1 VANPKL
7 PEILISLPPPCAVVV
22 IVVMQWTDGVFTHL
36 LRKILANVRG
46 EDKQRHWIVFD
57 GDVDPEWAE
66 NLNSVLDENRVLT
79 LPNGERLR
87 LSSNVRIIMEV
98 QSLQYATLASVS
110 RCGMVWFSEDTLPL
124 VDIFQHKLNDM
135 SIAERDGESGASE
148 GVSETVPAAQTSCI
162 NALQRFLGADE
173 IIYKAVLTAEALP
186 HVMATTRVQMV
197 HSVFALLARGVSL
210 VLEYNES
217 HPDFPKTDEQ
227 IAAFMG
233 KWTLYSLLWGLGSS
247 MYLAGRLE
255 LSAMLCRASTVA
267 VPSRLDASHGADSG
281 LSGDALDLSTPSLL
295 DYEVQINDGAW
306 HLWKERVPAIDIEPH
321 QVLDTD
327 VIVPTVDTV
336 RHAHVLEGWLE
347 HHVPV
352 VLCGPPGSGKTMSL
366 IAVVQSS
373 GKYDMASLN
382 FSSATTPSLI
392 LKTFEQY
399 CEVHSTRRGLVMS
412 PRVPNKWL
420 VVFCDEINLPA
431 NDNYGTQTV
440 ITFMRQLVEQR
451 GFWRPSDNQWVHV
464 ERVQFVGACNPPT
477 DAGRVVMSDRFL
489 RHTPVLLVD
498 YPAPES
504 LMQIYGT
511 FVRALLKV
519 QPVMRAHTEPLTQA
533 MVASYEV
540 NRKRFTAD
548 QQPHYV
554 YSPRELSRWTRA
566 LFKAVQSADG
576 MKLEDLVRLWLHEGY
591 RLFQDRL
598 VTAEERQW

>member
-1 VANPKL
+1 
-7 PEILISLPPPCAVVV
+7 
-22 IVVMQWTDGVFTHL
+22 VFTHL

-66 NLNSVLDENRVLT
+66 NLNSVLDDNRVLT

-87 LSSNVRIIMEV
+87 LPSNVRVIMEV

-110 RCGMVWFSEDTLPL
+110 RCAMVWFSEDTLRL
-124 VDIFQHKLNDM
+124 VDIFQHKLRSLDSVSAGGGGGGSSND
-135 SIAERDGESGASE
+135 SSTEGLSDAAS
-148 GVSETVPAAQTSCI
+148 PAKARCLC
-162 NALQRFLGADE
+162 ALQKFLGSGE
-173 IIYKAVLTAEALP
+173 IVESAVLAAEALP
-186 HVMATTRVQMV
+186 HVMTTTRVQMV
-197 HSVFALLARGVSL
+197 NSVFALLARGVSL
-210 VLEYNES
+210 LLEYNEG

-227 IAAFMG
+227 IDAWMG

-247 MYLAGRLE
+247 MYFAGRLE
-255 LSAMLCRASTVA
+255 LSAMLCRTSTVA
-267 VPSRLDASHGADSG
+267 VPSRLEMGHGAG
-281 LSGDALDLSTPSLL
+281 ATGGDALDLSTPSLL

-336 RHAHVLEGWLE
+336 RHADVLEGWLAS
-347 HHVPV
+347 HVPV

-399 CEVHSTRRGLVMS
+399 CEVRSTRRGVVMS
-412 PRVPNKWL
+412 PRVPSKWV

-440 ITFMRQLVEQR
+440 ITFMRQLVEQK
-451 GFWRPSDNQWVHV
+451 GFWRASDNVWVHV
-464 ERVQFVGACNPPT
+464 ERIQFVGACNPPT
-477 DAGRVVMSDRFL
+477 DAGRVVMSSRFL

-504 LMQIYGT
+504 LLQIYGT
-511 FVRALLKV
+511 FVKALLKV

-533 MVASYEV
+533 MVASYEA
-540 NRKRFTAD
+540 NRKHFTAD

-576 MKLEDLVRLWLHEGY
+576 MRLEDLVRLWLHEGY